1 MIYKVTNYK
10 KETIEVKK
18 QFLKTDYKT
27 TKLATQILP
36 YSSIIKNFKTP
47 KMVIE
52 ENINL
57 VAAPMTS
64 NICRTVLLRAQLESR
79 LIIGVSQA
87 VKSLSKSP
95 QDAVFC
101 FLAPPRAGDSAT
113 HMHETLLQAFCFEN
127 DIYIIKVDSSEKLS
141 RILGSKTLESCALVQ
156 RAWATDQTEIFT
168 KSEDTLIDH
177 CEDFWDA
184 PRQPVIRLPEL

>member
-1 MIYKVTNYK
+1 MANYK
-10 KETIEVKK
+10 KTIEVKK

-36 YSSIIKNFKTP
+36 YSSLIKNFNT

-52 ENINL
+52 ENKNL

-64 NICRTVLLRAQLESR
+64 NICKTVLLRAQLESR

-177 CEDFWDA
+177 CEDCWDA